1 MKMTYLSIRKG
12 QQLCI
17 RTLDLYIL
25 YVNPGQSI
33 SLIAFRG
40 CERWSSQSAVSPVAK
55 SLETSGRPTLDCSR
69 QVTIDNVWT
78 NMPNCRGF
86 TIIFSAESFHS
97 ITKVV
102 GTGRVSRRWRTGR
115 TAAETLLLQTHASW
129 ARGTVTKIFII
140 KRKPG
145 HTISLSFSGPDW
157 KAPELRPTGKV
168 DWMLH
173 PSIFFLLKMR
183 SSCCINVWQRS
194 QALLYGSG
202 LLPRG
207 QGHWGC
213 GDVVQE
219 GGHASQ
225 ETQILVQ
232 RKVKGKGWPYRAC
245 CISTNIFSHERIP
258 FRVSNPHQPPCQ
270 RWHRMRRRTSSGNIW
285 RRPECWSSSPSR
297 LFRWDWLLV

>member
-1 MKMTYLSIRKG
+1 MTYLSIRKG

-173 PSIFFLLKMR
+173 PSIFFFAQDEVFMLHQCLTEE
-183 SSCCINVWQRS
+183 SSSSLREWSFALWPGTLGLWWCCLRGRTCLSRNS
-194 QALLYGSG
+194 NPGSAKSK
-202 LLPRG
+202 G
-207 QGHWGC
+207 QGLTLSSMLHFYR
-213 GDVVQE
+213 Q
-219 GGHASQ
+219 HFFS
-225 ETQILVQ
+225 
-232 RKVKGKGWPYRAC
+232 RK
-245 CISTNIFSHERIP
+245 RIP
-258 FRVSNPHQPPCQ
+258 CRVSNPHQPPCR